1 LEICASL
8 PQGAPRIALSLSKR
22 QANKEDC
29 MLNRTGI
36 LLGLVAFMLAT
47 APGIHAQQTN
57 RAADR
62 YTFRAGDEKQP
73 LELVISRWSTDA
85 ERDSVFQ
92 SVQKDPAKTMDALKE
107 PGTVGWIHLPG
118 GLDHTIRYA
127 KRVMRPDGSVD
138 IVALAEGAVWIWWQP
153 TAAAA
158 DRSKDYN
165 FTAIQLHMARS
176 GVGEG
181 KLSSS
186 KVAADKDAGI
196 AIGDYAQEPALLTEV
211 KRDPAA
217 RAS

>member
-1 LEICASL
+1 
-8 PQGAPRIALSLSKR
+8 
-22 QANKEDC
+22 

-47 APGIHAQQTN
+47 APGINAQQTN
-57 RAADR
+57 RPADR
-62 YTFRAGDEKQP
+62 YVFKAGEENHP
-73 LELVISRWSTDA
+73 LELVINRWSTDA

-92 SVQKDPAKTMDALKE
+92 AVQKDPAATMDALKE

-127 KRVMRPDGSVD
+127 RRVTRPDGSVD

-153 TAAAA
+153 TAATE
-158 DRSKDYN
+158 DRSKNYN
-165 FTAIQLHMARS
+165 FTAIQLHMPRS

-186 KVAADKDAGI
+186 KVAADKEAGMLV
-196 AIGDYAQEPALLTEV
+196 GDFAQQPTLLTEV
-211 KRDPAA
+211 KRESHS
-217 RAS
+217 AS